1 MYCKKCGSRIDENTG
16 LCPICDA
23 EQKYSNLKKVPE
35 PRQNGVPNQPT
46 VNSNGYANLKKPEQ
60 NAQASPVQPPNPV
73 QQPAQPNVP
82 PVIPIAPVPPVTPA
96 QPAYTPQPVRDVS
109 GWSKKDIKALDR
121 AEKIESRNR
130 STKIKNAIFKALAVV
145 LACIISMTAVT
156 GVFVYYDKLDIPA
169 YSNVLDYIGLKQ
181 TAVPASKTTSTNN
194 GNSDNSGN
202 ENNDNGGSEDKTKT
216 PTDSTK
222 AFVDVDPVTD
232 DEVEQHNKCVIQ
244 LESSIKKVE
253 KTANKQYPDLQPEDV
268 ESYLDI
274 VGDGFEDL
282 KSDGTITDYTVNS
295 SNIKITLSDG
305 SYYFYM
311 PDVDGVLGSTYGENS
326 LRVAT
331 YQPGRTE
338 FIKDGVSEQSCQKPD
353 DAAKLISDSVQ
364 EYYFDDIGT
373 ETDCNYDD
381 SEVTIDNF
389 LGTTQDS
396 VIVWEGH
403 GCYDDST
410 GNTFIVLGLNS
421 EVNISKG
428 ILLSLLRERVIIQC
442 TGGVY
447 AVGGEFINKY
457 VPDGAYQNSLIYL
470 GICSGGRN
478 GEDNLLISSL
488 LAKGAGAVYAFDNIV
503 HTTYAQSSAKSIAE
517 ALCTKNGSD
526 DRLQSA
532 QTALEYSKEQNGEY
546 DKGFH
551 NWSFFK
557 TSLVLFGNTEY
568 TLDWFK
574 NYNFDANRDVV
585 MVLDTSG
592 SMSGEPLDQTRIAAN
607 NFIKTVL
614 DESQANIGLVD
625 YNSGATVDCEFS
637 SNATKLHDVVNSLE
651 CGGGTDIE
659 SGLNAAATMLSSGKA
674 EKKIIVLMSDGCA
687 NEGKC
692 DQELI
697 DYASTLKSKGI
708 YIYTLGFFNA
718 LSESE
723 KTSAQVVMDGIASE
737 GCHYEVDDA
746 NNLVYF
752 FDDIANQINGTRY
765 IYVKIACPVD
775 VTVKY
780 DGETLSTAKENQTRT
795 SFGTLTYLNA
805 ENSKNEEYDFNS
817 ENEGD
822 EDKIKMLRLKEG
834 VDYDIQ
840 IKGYDDGEM
849 DYSIGFMDENG
860 EYSDFRDFEG
870 INITKKTVIDT
881 KAQVSDTTTLKV
893 DEDGDGKYDYTMKA
907 NANSFGKVVKVSKL
921 VVATIFVTGGAVLII
936 SIAIALSKRKK
947 RKALIKRAYK
957 TTKTA

>member
-23 EQKYSNLKKVPE
+23 EQKYSNLKKAPE
-35 PRQNGVPNQPT
+35 SRQNGVPNQPT

-60 NAQASPVQPPNPV
+60 NAQASPVQPTNPV

-82 PVIPIAPVPPVTPA
+82 PVMPIVPVPPVAPA

-169 YSNVLDYIGLKQ
+169 YSNVLDYIGVKQ
-181 TAVPASKTTSTNN
+181 TAVPASKTTSTDN

-202 ENNDNGGSEDKTKT
+202 ENNDNGDNSNVNSVLQTNQDALKKLEGTEEDAQVYVDQVETVSADISSAEKKVNKKVGKATPENSYEYLSEMGTYFEKLKSKGSVTSYEVDDSSIIAELPSGVEFYYAPEMEGYDAGTSSSTLQIGTYQPCKAGYGENLSRNMEMIDEGAALIDNEYSTYEFNQSSNYDDDKVSPEAITSSALYNVILWHGHGNYNEKYGSILVT
-216 PTDSTK
+216 GIKCSSVSNVAKYYEAFKSKSLLFTLSGSAIMTRLFIDNYIADGTYANTVIYLGTCLSGKDERLANSFIDKGASAVIVNNESIYTVYNTAMIK
-222 AFVDVDPVTD
+222 AFSEGLTQKYDNGGHYNVYDALNYAFDVNGSSDPD
-232 DEVEQHNKCVIQ
+232 GAHP
-244 LESSIKKVE
+244 
-253 KTANKQYPDLQPEDV
+253 Y
-268 ESYLDI
+268 I
-274 VGDGFEDL
+274 VGDE
-282 KSDGTITDYTVNS
+282 
-295 SNIKITLSDG
+295 
-305 SYYFYM
+305 
-311 PDVDGVLGSTYGENS
+311 
-326 LRVAT
+326 
-331 YQPGRTE
+331 
-338 FIKDGVSEQSCQKPD
+338 
-353 DAAKLISDSVQ
+353 
-364 EYYFDDIGT
+364 
-373 ETDCNYDD
+373 
-381 SEVTIDNF
+381 
-389 LGTTQDS
+389 
-396 VIVWEGH
+396 
-403 GCYDDST
+403 
-410 GNTFIVLGLNS
+410 
-421 EVNISKG
+421 
-428 ILLSLLRERVIIQC
+428 
-442 TGGVY
+442 
-447 AVGGEFINKY
+447 
-457 VPDGAYQNSLIYL
+457 
-470 GICSGGRN
+470 
-478 GEDNLLISSL
+478 
-488 LAKGAGAVYAFDNIV
+488 
-503 HTTYAQSSAKSIAE
+503 
-517 ALCTKNGSD
+517 
-526 DRLQSA
+526 
-532 QTALEYSKEQNGEY
+532 
-546 DKGFH
+546 
-551 NWSFFK
+551 SF
-557 TSLVLFGNTEY
+557 
-568 TLDWFK
+568 TLDWYES
-574 NYNFDANRDVV
+574 YNSDANRDVV

-614 DESQANIGLVD
+614 DESQANIWLVD

-780 DGETLSTAKENQTRT
+780 DGETLSTTKENQTRT

-921 VVATIFVTGGAVLII
+921 VVATIFVTGGAVLVI

-957 TTKTA
+957 TIKTA